1 MFKNKKEKKERLIQ
15 NNNEKTPLIQNEL
28 KFFGDSPKKSRKSK
42 NSTKENHNIQLVHL
56 DEVELDT
63 ITRGNESSDFIGKF
77 SLLIDILKFE
87 LPTIP
92 VIISSCKS
100 KKIEKKAKNEFKNLK
115 NVFDEYFADCLH
127 LNEFLSLHL
136 VNDTINLQ
144 ANISEFLSNAG
155 DIDYRANNETLQ
167 NNLQENIVA
176 HIDKEYPLYQFFLLL
191 NDLYKLNNKNFYTD
205 NIRQYLNDLEADF
218 PQLSQKIEL
227 LIKLTDDA
235 ILNSVIRVS
244 LGVRL

>member
-144 ANISEFLSNAG
+144 ANISEFLSNTG
-155 DIDYRANNETLQ
+155 DIDYRSEVLQ
-167 NNLQENIVA
+167 NNLLETIVN
-176 HIDKEYPLYQFFLLL
+176 HITKEYPLYQFFLVL
-191 NDLYKLNNKNFYTD
+191 NDLYKLNAKDLCTD

-227 LIKLTDDA
+227 LTKLAGYDILHSA
-235 ILNSVIRVS
+235 IN
-244 LGVRL
+244 LGFGMNV